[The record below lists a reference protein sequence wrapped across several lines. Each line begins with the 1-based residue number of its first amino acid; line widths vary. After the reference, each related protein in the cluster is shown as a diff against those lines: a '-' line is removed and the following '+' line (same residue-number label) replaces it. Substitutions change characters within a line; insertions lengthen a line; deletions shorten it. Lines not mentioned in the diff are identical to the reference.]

1 VDIKLVAMSDIKSI
15 LTNQEG
21 FIIHENYIPLL
32 QIESLQNRVTEL
44 YPIRAVSSKNEYKE
58 NDEIKHLEDICVW
71 WSQSLEKFNEL
82 KPIKQ
87 LVDNTIQQNF
97 PTLVNYINDIVVI
110 NPNSRWINPHV
121 DTPYRFDKW
130 NKDSNLLGIQCIIPL
145 TDVSEE
151 NGSTGIVPYSQK
163 RNFEIKKCYEGT
175 YNNWFLDNKIQPIL
189 SKGSLLMY
197 NSRVLHSSMPNK
209 TNIARY
215 ALLMNYIESS
225 ILNEVKTIDNVWKSN
240 GKHT

>member
-1 VDIKLVAMSDIKSI
+1 MTTLDIATTLI
-15 LTNQEG
+15 NQEG
-21 FIIHENYIPLL
+21 FIILKNCIPVNQLL
-32 QIESLQNRVTEL
+32 SLQNRVTEL
-44 YPIRAVSSKNEYKE
+44 YPIRAVSSTNRYKE
-58 NDEIKHLEDICVW
+58 NDEVKHLEDICVW
-71 WSQSLEKFNEL
+71 WSQSLDDFAEVKS
-82 KPIKQ
+82 IKQ
-87 LVDNTIQQNF
+87 LVDPIIQHNF
-97 PTLVNYINDIVVI
+97 PTLVNYVNDVVVI

-130 NKDSNLLGIQCIIPL
+130 NKDSNILGIQCIIPL

-151 NGSTGIVPYSQK
+151 NGSTGLVPYSQK
-163 RNFEIKKCYEGT
+163 RNFEIKKCYEGK
-175 YNNWFLDNKIQPIL
+175 YNNWFLDNKIQPKL
-189 SKGSLLMY
+189 HKGSLLIY

-225 ILNEVKTIDNVWKSN
+225 ILDEVKTIDNVWISN